1 MAYRKI
7 YIAIDCKDNEEA
19 ARMQK
24 AAEDLSASFGMSA
37 TDILKVYPY
46 IKKNAR
52 LIRNSMNT
60 LIQRGCKGMGSI
72 AADMIANF
80 KR

>member
-46 IKKNAR
+46 IKKN
-52 LIRNSMNT
+52 
-60 LIQRGCKGMGSI
+60 
-72 AADMIANF
+72 F